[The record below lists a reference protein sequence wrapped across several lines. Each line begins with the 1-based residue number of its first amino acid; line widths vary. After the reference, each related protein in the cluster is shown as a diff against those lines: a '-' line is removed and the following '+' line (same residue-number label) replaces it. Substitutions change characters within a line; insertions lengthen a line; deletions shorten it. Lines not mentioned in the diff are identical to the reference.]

1 LLTPRR
7 GRSAG
12 CARDTQCTTRMARRL
27 DAPAR
32 RLSQERV
39 SFKHRVDRHQAAFDD
54 DASSEVLS
62 QVRSTSLGDV
72 KMATERAIDETAID
86 ETAIDE
92 KAIDETAI
100 DEKAIDE
107 TAIDEK
113 ATPEQLSSSE
123 LLRELIEG
131 QRAQAAKLARI
142 EARIGAVA
150 PTDGAQRPDDSDED
164 RRLLADE
171 EEVYGSVKPDSFRRK
186 KSMLARE
193 RVENDLHRHA
203 REVNIDDS
211 RNGQP
216 SPKQL
221 LRRGL
226 LHPTQGFRLC
236 DGPPFELCGI
246 HLSAAV
252 GSTHRPSFELCSQT

>member
-1 LLTPRR
+1 MLTPRR

-39 SFKHRVDRHQAAFDD
+39 SFKHRVDRH
-54 DASSEVLS
+54 

-123 LLRELIEG
+123 LLRELIDG

-252 GSTHRPSFELCSQT
+252 GSTHRPSFELCSQTEPVRLVLCQTGT

>member
-1 LLTPRR
+1 
-7 GRSAG
+7 
-12 CARDTQCTTRMARRL
+12 MARRL

-39 SFKHRVDRHQAAFDD
+39 SFKHRVDRHQAPLD

-72 KMATERAIDETAID
+72 KMATERAIDET
-86 ETAIDE
+86 
-92 KAIDETAI
+92 AIDETAI

-171 EEVYGSVKPDSFRRK
+171 EEVYGSVKPDCFRRK

-252 GSTHRPSFELCSQT
+252 GSTHRPSFELCSQTEPVRLVLCQTGT